1 MTAAPFALAD
11 LRDALAG
18 YFAMRGRVVELV
30 FGFGSR
36 KRHTQSAERIALE
49 PGHGDGPRRALHAGI
64 VNPLQI
70 GDVED
75 SAFGQVGER
84 FQLFL
89 FAHDASAP
97 ADPVAQCR
105 AVSALHDAVC
115 EAVLLSGL
123 DIAIDGADWV
133 VSSEINM
140 HGAGIVM
147 RGVATRFLYSEAI
160 DSTRT
165 VTPWSA
171 LTRVHSDEQ
180 HVEDIVSPP
189 QEPPVT

>member
-1 MTAAPFALAD
+1 MTAAFALVE
-11 LRDALAG
+11 LRDALAA
-18 YFAMRGRVVELV
+18 YFALRERPVELV

-36 KRHTQSAERIALE
+36 KRHTQSSARVAIE

-64 VNPLQI
+64 VNPLQV

-75 SAFGQVGER
+75 TAFGQVGER

-97 ADPVAQCR
+97 ADPAAQCQ
-105 AVSALHDAVC
+105 AVSTLHDSVC

-123 DIAIDGADWV
+123 DISIESADWV
-133 VSSEINM
+133 VSSEINQ
-140 HGAGIVM
+140 HGAAIVV
-147 RGVATRFLYSEAI
+147 RAIATRFMYSEAP
-160 DSTRT
+160 DGTQV

-189 QEPPVT
+189 QEPPT